1 MIRRA
6 LVAMDCSA
14 HGAAAAALAIECAR
28 RFDAELTRSAF
39 SRHRTNAKRHA
50 AKLTGPAGPGSVESL
65 NMARHDPESLWI
77 AIGALG
83 AMALGVALIPFR
95 TLTSASN
102 LAFGFLALTIVVA
115 EIGGRAAG
123 LATAVVSA
131 LSLNFFLTEPYLT
144 LTINRPDDIVAFV
157 ALAVSGLI
165 AAAFGRRRARSSEM
179 LGRAR
184 HDIEALERLA
194 KDLPAGTSLDAVL
207 EDLRRAFRL
216 AALVLRHTDD
226 RVVAAA
232 PSSYAGRATPTTAL
246 DPRTLLGDQRRY
258 RLGRRG
264 FRLPEGGGRLRLA
277 GDPEPLW
284 LDLWEGDEEGLS
296 RDEQRALV
304 VAAAMLR
311 LALRPGPALS
321 ARAS

>member
-1 MIRRA
+1 
-6 LVAMDCSA
+6 
-14 HGAAAAALAIECAR
+14 
-28 RFDAELTRSAF
+28 
-39 SRHRTNAKRHA
+39 
-50 AKLTGPAGPGSVESL
+50 
-65 NMARHDPESLWI
+65 MARQDSETLWI

-83 AMALGVALIPFR
+83 AMALGVALIPLR

-115 EIGGRAAG
+115 ELGGRTAG

-131 LSLNFFLTEPYLT
+131 LSLNFFLTEPYLR
-144 LTINRPDDIVAFV
+144 LTINRSDDIIAFV

-184 HDIEALERLA
+184 EDIDALERLA
-194 KDLPAGTSLDAVL
+194 DGLTRGASLEAAL
-207 EDLRRAFRL
+207 ENLRRAFRL
-216 AALVLRHTDD
+216 AAIVLRRADN

-232 PSSYAGRATPTTAL
+232 PADCATRPTPAATL
-246 DPRTLLGDQRRY
+246 DPRTLLSDGRDH

-264 FRLPEGGGRLRLA
+264 FRLPEGGGRLRLPRA
-277 GDPEPLW
+277 SEPLW

-311 LALRPGPALS
+311 LALRPGPTLS
-321 ARAS
+321 IRAS

>member
-1 MIRRA
+1 LEI
-6 LVAMDCSA
+6 D
-14 HGAAAAALAIECAR
+14 
-28 RFDAELTRSAF
+28 
-39 SRHRTNAKRHA
+39 
-50 AKLTGPAGPGSVESL
+50 
-65 NMARHDPESLWI
+65 MARQDPESLWI

-83 AMALGVALIPFR
+83 AMALGVAFIPFR
-95 TLTSASN
+95 TVTSASN
-102 LAFGFLALTIVVA
+102 LAFGFLVLTIVVA
-115 EIGGRAAG
+115 EVGGRAAG

-131 LSLNFFLTEPYLT
+131 LSLNFFLTQPYLT
-144 LTINRPDDIVAFV
+144 LNINRPDDVVAFV

-184 HDIEALERLA
+184 DDIEALERLA
-194 KDLPAGTSLDAVL
+194 AGLTPGTSLEAVL

-216 AALVLRHTDD
+216 AAVVLRRADE

-232 PSSYAGRATPTTAL
+232 PVDRAAGPTPAAPL
-246 DPRTLLGDQRRY
+246 NPRTLLGEERRH

-277 GDPEPLW
+277 GEPEPLW

-296 RDEQRALV
+296 GDEQRALV

-311 LALRPGPALS
+311 LALQPSPTLC
-321 ARAS
+321 ARAT

>member
-1 MIRRA
+1 
-6 LVAMDCSA
+6 
-14 HGAAAAALAIECAR
+14 
-28 RFDAELTRSAF
+28 
-39 SRHRTNAKRHA
+39 
-50 AKLTGPAGPGSVESL
+50 
-65 NMARHDPESLWI
+65 MARQDSEFLWM

-83 AMALGVALIPFR
+83 ALVLGVVLIPLR
-95 TLTSASN
+95 TVTSASN
-102 LAFGFLALTIVVA
+102 LAFAFLALTIVVA
-115 EIGGRAAG
+115 EVGGRGAG

-157 ALAVSGLI
+157 ALAVFGLI

-184 HDIEALERLA
+184 DDLIALERLA
-194 KDLPAGTSLDAVL
+194 GSLKPGAALEAAL
-207 EDLRRAFRL
+207 EDFRRSFRL
-216 AALVLRHTDD
+216 AAVALRRADD
-226 RVVAAA
+226 RLIAAA
-232 PSSYAGRATPTTAL
+232 PADYAARPMPGAPL
-246 DPRTLLGDQRRY
+246 NPRTLLSGDQRH

-264 FRLPEGGGRLRLA
+264 FRLPEDGGRLRLA
-277 GDPEPLW
+277 EGPEPLW

-296 RDEQRALV
+296 GDEQRALV

-311 LALRPGPALS
+311 LALKPGSALS

>member
-6 LVAMDCSA
+6 LVAMDGSA
-14 HGAAAAALAIECAR
+14 HG
-28 RFDAELTRSAF
+28 
-39 SRHRTNAKRHA
+39 
-50 AKLTGPAGPGSVESL
+50 
-65 NMARHDPESLWI
+65 NMARQDSEFPWM

-83 AMALGVALIPFR
+83 AMALEVVLIPFR

-115 EIGGRAAG
+115 EVGGRTAG

-144 LTINRPDDIVAFV
+144 LTINWPDDIVAFL

-184 HDIEALERLA
+184 DDIETLERLA
-194 KDLPAGTSLDAVL
+194 GSLTLGAPLEAVL

-216 AALVLRHTDD
+216 AALVLRRADD

-232 PSSYAGRATPTTAL
+232 PADSAGRPTPAAPL
-246 DPRTLLGDQRRY
+246 SPRTLLSDERRH
-258 RLGRRG
+258 RLGLRG

-277 GDPEPLW
+277 GDPW

-296 RDEQRALV
+296 GDEQRALV

-311 LALRPGPALS
+311 LAIRPSPTLS

>member
-1 MIRRA
+1 
-6 LVAMDCSA
+6 
-14 HGAAAAALAIECAR
+14 
-28 RFDAELTRSAF
+28 
-39 SRHRTNAKRHA
+39 
-50 AKLTGPAGPGSVESL
+50 
-65 NMARHDPESLWI
+65 MARQDPESLWI

-83 AMALGVALIPFR
+83 AIALGVALIPFR

-102 LAFGFLALTIVVA
+102 LAFGFLVLTIVVA
-115 EIGGRAAG
+115 EVGGRAAG
-123 LATAVVSA
+123 LATAVGSA

-184 HDIEALERLA
+184 DDIEALDQLA
-194 KDLPAGTSLDAVL
+194 RSLTTGASLEAVL

-216 AALVLRHTDD
+216 AALVLRGADE

-232 PSSYAGRATPTTAL
+232 PAGYAARPTPATPL
-246 DPRTLLGDQRRY
+246 NPRTLLGDERHH
-258 RLGRRG
+258 RLGQRG

-284 LDLWEGDEEGLS
+284 FDLWESDEEGLS
-296 RDEQRALV
+296 KDEQRALV

-311 LALRPGPALS
+311 LALQPSPTLS

>member
-1 MIRRA
+1 
-6 LVAMDCSA
+6 
-14 HGAAAAALAIECAR
+14 
-28 RFDAELTRSAF
+28 
-39 SRHRTNAKRHA
+39 
-50 AKLTGPAGPGSVESL
+50 
-65 NMARHDPESLWI
+65 MARHDSEFLWI

-83 AMALGVALIPFR
+83 AMALGVALVPFR
-95 TLTSASN
+95 TLTPASN
-102 LAFGFLALTIVVA
+102 LAFGFLVLTIVVA

-144 LTINRPDDIVAFV
+144 LTISRPDDVVAFV

-165 AAAFGRRRARSSEM
+165 AAAFGRRRARSTEM

-184 HDIEALERLA
+184 DDIEALERLA
-194 KDLPAGTSLDAVL
+194 GSLAPGAALEAVL
-207 EDLRRAFRL
+207 EDLRHAFRL
-216 AALVLRHTDD
+216 AGVVLRRADD

-232 PSSYAGRATPTTAL
+232 PAGYAARPTPPAPL
-246 DPRTLLGDQRRY
+246 NPRTLVSDERRH

-296 RDEQRALV
+296 GDEQRALV

-311 LALRPGPALS
+311 LALQPSPTLS

>member
-1 MIRRA
+1 
-6 LVAMDCSA
+6 
-14 HGAAAAALAIECAR
+14 
-28 RFDAELTRSAF
+28 
-39 SRHRTNAKRHA
+39 
-50 AKLTGPAGPGSVESL
+50 
-65 NMARHDPESLWI
+65 MARQDSESLWI
-77 AIGALG
+77 AIGPLV
-83 AMALGVALIPFR
+83 AMALGVVLIPFR

-102 LAFGFLALTIVVA
+102 LAFGFLVLTIVVA
-115 EIGGRAAG
+115 EVGGRAAG
-123 LATAVVSA
+123 LATAVLSA

-144 LTINRPDDIVAFV
+144 LTINQPDDIVAFV

-184 HDIEALERLA
+184 DDIEALDRLA
-194 KDLPAGTSLDAVL
+194 GSLIPGASLDAVL
-207 EDLRRAFRL
+207 EDHRRAFRL
-216 AALVLRHTDD
+216 GALVLRRADN

-232 PSSYAGRATPTTAL
+232 PADCAARPTPAVTL
-246 DPRTLLGDQRRY
+246 DPRTLLGNERDH

-277 GDPEPLW
+277 EDAEFLW

-296 RDEQRALV
+296 GDEQRALV

-311 LALRPGPALS
+311 LAIRSSPTLGAGPV
-321 ARAS
+321 R

>member
-1 MIRRA
+1 
-6 LVAMDCSA
+6 
-14 HGAAAAALAIECAR
+14 
-28 RFDAELTRSAF
+28 
-39 SRHRTNAKRHA
+39 
-50 AKLTGPAGPGSVESL
+50 
-65 NMARHDPESLWI
+65 MARQDSESLWI
-77 AIGALG
+77 AIGPLG
-83 AMALGVALIPFR
+83 AMALGVLLIPVR

-102 LAFGFLALTIVVA
+102 LAFGFLVLTIVVA
-115 EIGGRAAG
+115 EVGGRTAG

-184 HDIEALERLA
+184 DDIDALDRLA
-194 KDLPAGTSLDAVL
+194 GSLTAGTSLDAML

-216 AALVLRHTDD
+216 AALVLRRADN

-232 PSSYAGRATPTTAL
+232 PADYAARPTPAAML
-246 DPRTLLGDQRRY
+246 DPRTLLSEERHH

-296 RDEQRALV
+296 GDEQRALV
-304 VAAAMLR
+304 VAAAMFR
-311 LALRPGPALS
+311 LALRPEPTLRM
-321 ARAS
+321 RAS